1 MIFRRTALL
10 HCLLAFISSPL
21 FAATENAREAAFA
34 PAASNENQTETHA
47 PPLKKSEISPRKDK
61 SKSEQTNEEDEKEL
75 TPKYP
80 IIIEADNPEI
90 QAMLEQHL
98 PLIAYQRKEELD
110 REQLGYLAE
119 DAPND
124 ARNMIKTEGYF
135 NSEVSVTPEGEG
147 YRVKVITGK
156 RTTIDNVNVAIL
168 GDILQD
174 DTLGSYY
181 KNAFS
186 NWQLPVGAPFRQED
200 WSSSK
205 TSVLTAVTRK
215 KYPLAQFTGT
225 QAGVNPQTHTAE

>member
-1 MIFRRTALL
+1 M
-10 HCLLAFISSPL
+10 
-21 FAATENAREAAFA
+21 
-34 PAASNENQTETHA
+34 
-47 PPLKKSEISPRKDK
+47 
-61 SKSEQTNEEDEKEL
+61 
-75 TPKYP
+75 
-80 IIIEADNPEI
+80 
-90 QAMLEQHL
+90 
-98 PLIAYQRKEELD
+98 
-110 REQLGYLAE
+110 
-119 DAPND
+119 
-124 ARNMIKTEGYF
+124 
-135 NSEVSVTPEGEG
+135 SVTPEGEG

-200 WSSSK
+200 WSGSK

-225 QAGVNPQTHTAE
+225 QAAVNPQTQKTDLTVTVDSKKPIYFGDFQIKGNQRYPQSVISGMAQFKTGDVYDLDKLLDYQQALENDSHYTGASVQADF